1 MNMRTASPQGHAQ
14 PRAAQKAASRRIAL
28 VLLSIAVVF
37 FGGVILAQY
46 SGAPSVGI
54 GVLGFA
60 ILGFLLVAIGRNV
73 RK

>member
-1 MNMRTASPQGHAQ
+1 MQTATPQPQTQA
-14 PRAAQKAASRRIAL
+14 RAAQKTASLRIAL
-28 VLLSIAVVF
+28 VLLSVVAVF

-46 SGAPSVGI
+46 SGAPGVGI

-60 ILGFLLVAIGRNV
+60 ILAFLLVAIGRNL

>member
-1 MNMRTASPQGHAQ
+1 MQTAIPQRQTQA
-14 PRAAQKAASRRIAL
+14 RAAQKTASLRIAL
-28 VLLSIAVVF
+28 VLLSVVAVF

-46 SGAPSVGI
+46 SGAPGVGI

-60 ILGFLLVAIGRNV
+60 ILAFLLVAIGRNL

>member
-1 MNMRTASPQGHAQ
+1 MRTATPQRQTQA
-14 PRAAQKAASRRIAL
+14 PPAQKVASLRIAL
-28 VLLSIAVVF
+28 VLASIAVVF

-60 ILGFLLVAIGRNV
+60 ILGFLLVAIGRNL

>member
-1 MNMRTASPQGHAQ
+1 MQTATPQPQNQ
-14 PRAAQKAASRRIAL
+14 PRAAQKAASLRIAL
-28 VLLSIAVVF
+28 VLLSIAAVF

-46 SGAPSVGI
+46 SGAPGVGI

-60 ILGFLLVAIGRNV
+60 ILGFLLVAIGRNL

>member
-1 MNMRTASPQGHAQ
+1 MQTATPRRQTQA
-14 PRAAQKAASRRIAL
+14 RAAQKTTSRRIAL
-28 VLLSIAVVF
+28 VLLSIVAVF

-60 ILGFLLVAIGRNV
+60 ILGFLLVAIGRNL